1 MKAMGLAWLLLGVI
15 SHAQPSSA
23 APAGKPAPPVY
34 PERFHIGR
42 AATAEEIARWAIAVP
57 PDGRGLPP
65 GRGTAAEGAA
75 VYATKCAACH
85 GLAGEGNKELR
96 GPRLI
101 PQPGDAY
108 DFGVGRRNDDM
119 RTIGTYWPYATT
131 VFDYVRR
138 AMPSAAPGSLTDGEV
153 YAVTAFLLAKNGLI
167 AEADVIDA
175 QTLPKVKMPARSRY
189 VPDDRLQTNAVR

>member
-1 MKAMGLAWLLLGVI
+1 VKAKALAWFLLGVVG
-15 SHAQPSSA
+15 HAQPNQA
-23 APAGKPAPPVY
+23 APDGKPALLAY

-42 AATAEEIARWAIAVP
+42 AATAEEIQRWAVAVP

-65 GRGTAAEGAA
+65 GRGTAKEGAT
-75 VYATKCAACH
+75 VYGAKCAACH
-85 GLAGEGNKELR
+85 GSAGEGNKELR
-96 GPRLI
+96 GPRVI
-101 PQPGDAY
+101 PQTGDTY

-138 AMPSAAPGSLTDGEV
+138 AMPSQAPGSLTANEV
-153 YAVTAFLLAKNGLI
+153 YAVTAYLLAKNSLI
-167 AEADVIDA
+167 ADADVIDA
-175 QTLPKVKMPARSRY
+175 QTLPKVKMPARARY

>member
-1 MKAMGLAWLLLGVI
+1 MLLPAAAL
-15 SHAQPSSA
+15 AQPSPPT
-23 APAGKPAPPVY
+23 PAGKSVPSAY

-42 AATAEEIARWAIAVP
+42 PATAEEIARWSIAVQ

-65 GRGTAAEGAA
+65 GRGTAKEGTV

-85 GLAGEGNKELR
+85 GPAGEGNKELR
-96 GPRLI
+96 GPRVI

-108 DFGVGRRNDDM
+108 DFGAGRRNDDM

-138 AMPSAAPGSLTDGEV
+138 AMPSLTPGSLTNDEV
-153 YAVTAFLLAKNGLI
+153 YAVTAYLLAKNKLI
-167 AEADVIDA
+167 AETDVIDA

-189 VPDDRLQTNAVR
+189 VPDDRLQTKAVR